1 MLDLIVVKLIA
12 NNIVVL
18 NNNWYY
24 NNNNIIKTI
33 DNFTSFAVKPRTSG
47 RGCKAMITHKN
58 LINHMS
64 SYRKNVKI
72 PP

>member
-24 NNNNIIKTI
+24 NNNIIKII
-33 DNFTSFAVKPRTSG
+33 DNFTEFNMVTRQKQ
-47 RGCKAMITHKN
+47 KFNKIQ
-58 LINHMS
+58 LIGD
-64 SYRKNVKI
+64 YCG
-72 PP
+72 

>member
-24 NNNNIIKTI
+24 NINNIIKTI
-33 DNFTSFAVKPRTSG
+33 DNFTEF
-47 RGCKAMITHKN
+47 N
-58 LINHMS
+58 
-64 SYRKNVKI
+64 
-72 PP
+72 